1 MGSGMV
7 KENLLYKIS
16 LTNFL
21 LMELFSKEIYKVLLK
36 YLHKMVNLSMM
47 DFLKME
53 SNMGQENGTVKM
65 DNLMKVKFI

>member
-1 MGSGMV
+1 
-7 KENLLYKIS
+7 
-16 LTNFL
+16 
-21 LMELFSKEIYKVLLK
+21 
-36 YLHKMVNLSMM
+36 MM